1 MAGKAGAVFPFFT
14 GEKTI
19 FSDVRECP
27 PWDRCGPLVRAS
39 PLLPWKCGAS
49 GRAIDQQGLSQ
60 GASPQQPSGGST
72 ISFAWLK
79 HDVIDAQCRIRRNG
93 RKAV

>member
-1 MAGKAGAVFPFFT
+1 MRVLLS
-14 GEKTI
+14 TI
-19 FSDVRECP
+19 
-27 PWDRCGPLVRAS
+27 
-39 PLLPWKCGAS
+39 S
-49 GRAIDQQGLSQ
+49 GRTR
-60 GASPQQPSGGST
+60 SGGST